1 MGNGVTLWEMTGIYT
16 HGVSMSRKNSLNVGK
31 IIERAKQYLK
41 IRTDAELATALDL
54 KPNAITM
61 WKSRGSA
68 DIAAILTICESVSA
82 DWLLY
87 GIGSP
92 ELGTEMD
99 RTTRLIN
106 EMIRDM
112 EEEQRR
118 DILKK
123 IQVEKLLNN
132 LLQERKAA

>member
-1 MGNGVTLWEMTGIYT
+1 
-16 HGVSMSRKNSLNVGK
+16 MSTKKSLDVQK
-31 IIERAKQYLK
+31 IIERAKQV
-41 IRTDAELATALDL
+41 IGISTDTELANLLNIKQNTVSSWKRRGNIDLIPILALC
-54 KPNAITM
+54 
-61 WKSRGSA
+61 A
-68 DIAAILTICESVSA
+68 DVSA

-118 DILKK
+118 EILKK